1 MESTALYQLSTGTP
15 LAASSD
21 DENKYSLNDLKK
33 KIKQVIITLSSID
46 QPNIGNIVSKPYIL
60 HYKLYRENDLLVTV
74 ITEENFPTQL
84 ALSYLCELHDEFIH
98 IYSKELNNVLNKQ
111 EILRPYQFMSFE
123 TFITKTKRV
132 YADSRAKDG
141 LHDVNNQLR
150 DVKNIMNKN
159 INDLLNRGEELN
171 TLQDLSTSLREQSI
185 KYKKF
190 AKKINWDL
198 FIKQYAPL
206 SIVLLIV
213 LLLLYRYFW

>member
-1 MESTALYQLSTGTP
+1 METTTLYQLSTGTP

-21 DENKYSLNDLKK
+21 DSNTPSLLDVKQKAK
-33 KIKQVIITLSSID
+33 KIISSISMPG
-46 QPNIGNIVSKPYIL
+46 QPNAGNIVSKPYTI
-60 HYKLYRENDLLVTV
+60 HYDLDRENDVLIIA
-74 ITEENFPTQL
+74 ITSDTFPNQL

-98 IYSKELNNVLNKQ
+98 IHSNEMKLNLQRGEMLK
-111 EILRPYQFMSFE
+111 PYQYMSFE

-141 LHDVNNQLR
+141 LSDINNQLR

-171 TLQDLSTSLREQSI
+171 NLQDLSSSLREQSI
-185 KYKKF
+185 KYKKY

-198 FIKQYAPL
+198 FIKKYAPL
-206 SIVLLIV
+206 TVVVLVV
-213 LLLLYRYFW
+213 LLLIYRWIF